1 MSGREINVREVLK
14 DIRAGMDD
22 WTLMAKYRLSPLGLD
37 DLYRQLAS
45 ANLLNGNRPQPPK
58 QSKRTR
64 RSDRHT
70 VDFVLPIYAED
81 EPHVL
86 GTVVDLTENGVG
98 TRGIKARVNDLK
110 RLAIP
115 ADEFFDVGRLRFL
128 AHCRWADRDPSDG
141 EYIAGFEIGELP
153 AKDLMELR
161 KLIELTDSFS
171 CQEVDEAEEVE
182 EFEEANESGQADEA
196 GELHES
202 VEFDVFHESAEPVRS
217 AESRSLER
225 YAVPFQ
231 IPIHDAIHRENRG
244 KLVDITEKGFAV
256 DGMTCEQG
264 QEITLVIPAYHHG
277 RQQFDSIVLIA
288 ECRWVKEKESGG
300 CLCGFKITDRT
311 TKNFK
316 ELQRLVQACV
326 ES

>member
-45 ANLLNGNRPQPPK
+45 ANLLDGNRPQPPK
-58 QSKRTR
+58 KSKSTR

-70 VDFVLPIYAED
+70 VGFVLPIYAED

-98 TRGIKARVNDLK
+98 TRGLKARVNDLK

-115 ADEFFDVGRLRFL
+115 ADEFFDVGRLRL
-128 AHCRWADRDPSDG
+128 LGHCRWAAKDPSDG

-153 AKDLMELR
+153 GKDLMELR

-171 CQEVDEAEEVE
+171 CREVEEAEEE
-182 EFEEANESGQADEA
+182 Y
-196 GELHES
+196 ES

-231 IPIHDAIHRENRG
+231 IPIHDAIRRENRG

-326 ES
+326 EA